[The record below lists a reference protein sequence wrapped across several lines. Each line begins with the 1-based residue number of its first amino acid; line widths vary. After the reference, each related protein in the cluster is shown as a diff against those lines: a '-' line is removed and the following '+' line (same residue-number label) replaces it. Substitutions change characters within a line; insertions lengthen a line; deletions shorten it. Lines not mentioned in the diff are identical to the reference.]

1 MLQDIAIEFRGEV
14 LAGNELDKEFIE
26 RQKSRL
32 LERKAEL
39 ERMRDGVR
47 EDERDR
53 SQEEQ
58 DTQFDSGDQS
68 QYMFTREMDATL
80 GQQFDR
86 QLEEVNRAL
95 EKIEEGTYGLS
106 DDTGKPIPKGRLEAI
121 PEALYTVEAQERRE
135 RERRPP
141 I

>member
-1 MLQDIAIEFRGEV
+1 M
-14 LAGNELDKEFIE
+14 AGNELDREFIE

-39 ERMRDGVR
+39 ERMRDGMR

-58 DTQFDSGDQS
+58 DTQLDSGDQS

-106 DDTGKPIPKGRLEAI
+106 DDTGEPIPKGRLEAM
-121 PEALYTVEAQERRE
+121 PEAAYTLEGQEQRE